1 MTRVSVS
8 IAQKWP
14 LEMSSEGYFL
24 ILYSEYIL
32 EPVLYYFY
40 LGKEVELVLW
50 LLPESFFMQE
60 YKNVCT
66 FATSAANRGP
76 PCALSL

>member
-1 MTRVSVS
+1 
-8 IAQKWP
+8 
-14 LEMSSEGYFL
+14 MSSEGNILF
-24 ILYSEYIL
+24 LYSEYIL
-32 EPVLYYFY
+32 ESVLYYFY
-40 LGKEVELVLW
+40 LGKEVELVLR

-60 YKNVCT
+60 YVLLLKNVCT